1 MRGKSGG
8 DEGQVKIMSP
18 RKIKKNAQP
27 EDTYEFPIWSGALA
41 TAEVGKCP
49 SRPASHAELVVFAQE
64 SQKRSQGT
72 LLQDVISANRAITS
86 DIPQSPNDLFTNVE
100 SRGRE
105 QLDELW
111 DSVGVNND
119 LGAVSGPEGD
129 VG

>member
-1 MRGKSGG
+1 M
-8 DEGQVKIMSP
+8 
-18 RKIKKNAQP
+18 
-27 EDTYEFPIWSGALA
+27 
-41 TAEVGKCP
+41 
-49 SRPASHAELVVFAQE
+49 VFAQE